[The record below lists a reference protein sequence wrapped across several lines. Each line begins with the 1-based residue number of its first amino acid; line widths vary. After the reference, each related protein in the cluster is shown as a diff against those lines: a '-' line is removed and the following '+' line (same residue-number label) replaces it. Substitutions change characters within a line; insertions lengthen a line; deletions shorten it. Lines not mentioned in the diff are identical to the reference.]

1 MIRDISSVFFNGIKK
16 TFTLKGRA
24 SKKEY
29 IIFTIFEFLIF
40 TPLLIIERKYGR
52 TGLLNIAIAFA
63 AIIHLFIYT
72 SVNVRRLH
80 DCGLSGWWY
89 ILNFIFSPFIFLI
102 LCLIKGDKNKNK
114 YGSPPKE

>member
-1 MIRDISSVFFNGIKK
+1 MIRDISSIFFNGIKK

-80 DCGLSGWWY
+80 DCALSGWWY
-89 ILNFIFSPFIFLI
+89 ILNFIFSPLIFLI
-102 LCLIKGDKNKNK
+102 LCLIKGNKNKNK
-114 YGSPPKE
+114 YGPPPQE